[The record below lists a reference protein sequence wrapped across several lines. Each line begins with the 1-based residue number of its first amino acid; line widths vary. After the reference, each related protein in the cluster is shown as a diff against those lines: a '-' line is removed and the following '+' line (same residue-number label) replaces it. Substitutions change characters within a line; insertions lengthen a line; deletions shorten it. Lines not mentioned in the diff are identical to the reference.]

1 MLALL
6 EGRNAMNLLHFDQN
20 TDLNKVAET
29 SILCKE
35 EEDNL
40 KPSAWATTERG
51 NYESCG
57 HVLLIN

>member
-1 MLALL
+1 
-6 EGRNAMNLLHFDQN
+6 MNLLHFDQN

-40 KPSAWATTERG
+40 KPSAWAATERG

>member
-1 MLALL
+1 
-6 EGRNAMNLLHFDQN
+6 MNLLHFDQN

-51 NYESCG
+51 NYESRG